1 MTQVR
6 ANVVLL
12 LLDRIAESSCRGV
25 VLFCLLIEL
34 SVGVPLSLKADVE
47 ESFVCVKVKVN

>member
-1 MTQVR
+1 MDSSESKR
-6 ANVVLL
+6 CSFALGSNH
-12 LLDRIAESSCRGV
+12 RIELPWCRS
-25 VLFCLLIEL
+25 FCLLMEL